1 MAMTS
6 ETRCA
11 PTMFANE
18 MPCHGERCEASESRC
33 ISKVFARMSE
43 QTAGRRLSDELS
55 RDGDSITVRELI
67 GHAARFADMIER
79 CDELIQGK
87 RSAWMHVRTNSDQ
100 VLEVRISDPVR
111 ERRQLTTGCDICSVR
126 FISRGPGFRW
136 RPRMTTCST
145 MAIERQWPK
154 VWPGWLGDFPD

>member
-1 MAMTS
+1 MCANDVRQRNAMCRNVSGGNGDERNALCS
-6 ETRCA
+6 EKCCNT
-11 PTMFANE
+11 TGFA
-18 MPCHGERCEASESRC
+18 HGERCEASESRC
-33 ISKVFARMSE
+33 ISKVSRACLE

-79 CDELIQGK
+79 CDELIQGSG
-87 RSAWMHVRTNSDQ
+87 RRGCVRTNSDQ

-126 FISRGPGFRW
+126 FISRGRDSDGARDDD
-136 RPRMTTCST
+136 
-145 MAIERQWPK
+145 
-154 VWPGWLGDFPD
+154 VLDDGD

>member
-1 MAMTS
+1 
-6 ETRCA
+6 
-11 PTMFANE
+11 
-18 MPCHGERCEASESRC
+18 
-33 ISKVFARMSE
+33 MSE

-111 ERRQLTTGCDICSVR
+111 ERRQLTTELRHLLSEVHKQRAGI
-126 FISRGPGFRW
+126 P
-136 RPRMTTCST
+136 
-145 MAIERQWPK
+145 MAPEDDD
-154 VWPGWLGDFPD
+154 VLDDGD